1 MAGSFVLGLFL
12 PFKKTAKIVSVGNFP
27 IKENSHL
34 RFVVQSFLIS
44 YENPLLTFA
53 YLQKRNIH
61 E

>member
-1 MAGSFVLGLFL
+1 MAGSFVFGLFL
-12 PFKKTAKIVSVGNFP
+12 PFVQKGKKLSQSEISP
-27 IKENSHL
+27 DSHL

>member
-12 PFKKTAKIVSVGNFP
+12 PFLKNGKKLSQSEISP
-27 IKENSHL
+27 DSHL